1 MSDKNNQVIYWDALQ
16 RILEG
21 KPIVVKRGDPI
32 SFDLVAIE
40 AGRGRGSLKAC
51 RRQYDKLRRA
61 IQEAADLQITP
72 VARNV
77 SHRQSQDKSKEK
89 NQEIANLKNERDAAR
104 GRELMLILYIDKL
117 EKEVLE
123 LRRPRVVNIRG
134 D

>member
-21 KPIVVKRGDPI
+21 KPVVVKRGDPI

-40 AGRGRGSLKAC
+40 AGRGRGSLKAS
-51 RRQYDKLRRA
+51 RRQYDKIRQA

-72 VARNV
+72 SARNL
-77 SHRQSQDKSKEK
+77 SDRQSRDKSKEK
-89 NQEIANLKNERDAAR
+89 NQEIASLKSERDAAR

-117 EKEVLE
+117 ERELLE
-123 LRRPRVVNIRG
+123 LKKPRVVSIRN